1 MLSTKYQKGLHFI
14 IAGDT
19 NELDL
24 TQILNLSPNL
34 LQIVNKP
41 TRKDPVTGVEALLD
55 PIITSLASYYQTPKC
70 LPPLDCDPDSNGKA
84 SDHRIVIAHP
94 ISAIDNQCA
103 RTTKDIKVRS
113 LTDIGMFKMRS
124 WLVNQNWNEIIQSEC
139 ASEKASILQSMLSK
153 SFHKFFPE
161 KTLKVNSDD
170 QPWISHKLKAMDRRR
185 KREYYKNRKSDK
197 WHKLD
202 KDFKT
207 NVKTAKKEFYK
218 KMMSDLTS
226 KNTSKWYSSL
236 KRMTAHDQHRNENV
250 IIQDIHHLSPKDQAQ
265 KLADHFSNIPNQYN
279 Q

>member
-1 MLSTKYQKGLHFI
+1 MLSTKYQNGLHFI

-41 TRKDPVTGVEALLD
+41 TRRDPVTGVEALLD
-55 PIITSLASYYQTPKC
+55 PIITTLASYYQTPKC

-84 SDHRIVIAHP
+84 SDHRIVVAHP
-94 ISAIDNQCA
+94 ISAIDNICA

-113 LTDIGMFKMRS
+113 LTDLGMFKMRS
-124 WLVNQNWNEIIQSEC
+124 WLANQKWSEILETNC
-139 ASEKASILQSMLSK
+139 ASEKATKLQSMLLK
-153 SFHKFFPE
+153 SFQEFFPE
-161 KTLKVNSDD
+161 KTLKVSSDD

-197 WHKLD
+197 WHILD
-202 KDFKT
+202 KVFKT

-226 KNTSKWYSSL
+226 KTTSKLFFKS
-236 KRMTAHDQHRNENV
+236 QEN
-250 IIQDIHHLSPKDQAQ
+250 DSP
-265 KLADHFSNIPNQYN
+265 
-279 Q
+279 